1 LPFSSADYAL
11 MQDKAFKKH
20 VYAYAKD
27 EELFFKEY
35 VAWFIA
41 HVPTW
46 C

>member
-1 LPFSSADYAL
+1 MPFSSADYAL

-27 EELFFKEY
+27 EELFFKEC
-35 VAWFIA
+35 VTWFIA
-41 HVPTW
+41 HALAR